1 MELLRTTTAGEL
13 GFKMEL
19 PQVDPVMKTV
29 KNLAN
34 RLSFSIVL
42 ASLIIAFSQNLKLGS
57 ISWLENIPLAEI
69 ILVGAIC
76 AGIWWLFSIIRSGR
90 I

>member
-1 MELLRTTTAGEL
+1 LIGHENSEKIWPIAS
-13 GFKMEL
+13 
-19 PQVDPVMKTV
+19 
-29 KNLAN
+29 A
-34 RLSFSIVL
+34 FSIVL

-69 ILVGAIC
+69 ILVGRSVQES
-76 AGIWWLFSIIRSGR
+76 GGFFSIIRSGR